1 MIFNAGLWVANRPKK
16 NVSDPFHCRI
26 SWTRCLCF
34 GRCMYFIYL
43 LLFFFC
49 VVSMHFMIF
58 STRCFWRY
66 SKSTLILCWLACVFS
81 SSLSLSAAQLKAMF
95 EKMCSRNALDD
106 LCALLLLLLCCTWC
120 VHDFQQHKIDGKR
133 AVGLSCIVVDVV
145 SCNLMTNSENI
156 LIF

>member
-1 MIFNAGLWVANRPKK
+1 MLVFWTMYVFHLLVAVFFLCRFNAFYDLQ
-16 NVSDPFHCRI
+16 H
-26 SWTRCLCF
+26 T
-34 GRCMYFIYL
+34 L
-43 LLFFFC
+43 LLTLFQVNANTLLTGVCFFF
-49 VVSMHFMIF
+49 
-58 STRCFWRY
+58 
-66 SKSTLILCWLACVFS
+66 
-81 SSLSLSAAQLKAMF
+81 LSLSAAQLNAML

-156 LIF
+156 LIFQQVKM